1 MGDVLGCAAA
11 AAAGLG
17 CGMMKRFEQMSLR
30 WVYVWLFFGV
40 LAAITFRCA
49 WAADM
54 VFSASDLNV
63 GRLALKKQ
71 LLPELLVGQFWGNQV
86 LGGSGYGLTLFHGLL
101 ALMPLELFADGVY
114 GLILVVGSV
123 SMVWFLRLW
132 GRSWLASV
140 FGALV
145 AFWVNS
151 VLLAASGHAY
161 KMAVLAFSVLALA
174 LIEKAVRA
182 VSGRRLLGW
191 SLLAGLTVGGMMM
204 EQQDVALL
212 AGLFV
217 APYAVLRAVQMRL
230 SGGRWVGLFVPL
242 ALVALL
248 FSGATVWKSYT
259 SNIRQ
264 AAGVQGEAGAKWD
277 YITQWSMV
285 PDEWPDLI
293 APGWSGWHT
302 GHAEAPYW
310 GRIGQSA
317 GFEETGKG
325 FRNFRLDSSYMG
337 MLPFGF
343 ALLGCVL
350 GWRGA
355 ERGFLLFWLVAC
367 LVGLG
372 LAFGRYSLLYRGF
385 FELPLVSSIRAPI
398 KLLDNAQV
406 ALGILAAFGM
416 DGLLRLGAGKRW
428 SWLSWLVLAGIL
440 LGASVGVYLFPE
452 GWRSRFDAAGVG
464 MFSDALLGVMASSW
478 RHAAGCALLGA
489 VAAGLVVWRRV
500 RLAGLLLV
508 AGLCVDSLLLTTRY
522 FKADD
527 VGAVRRGNP
536 VIHYL
541 KEHQGLERSA
551 FLDQGGIYN
560 QWLGMDGPFHGLQ
573 LFNIWQMPRMPVEY
587 EVFLREVGRNQL
599 RLWELA
605 AVRHVCAP
613 ASVFRQ
619 LEQHP
624 VLGDAF
630 EPVLR
635 YQVPTAQGMRE
646 DVVLRY
652 ERAIPRFALFE
663 NWMPVAWEE
672 QCGRLVDE
680 GHDPGLTVLV
690 EPESGLGV
698 QRGGARFKALEA
710 EVSKRWARVEVA
722 QERAGVVRFSQRY
735 QPGWR
740 VFVDGEE
747 AALLRLD
754 YVSMGVWVPAGA
766 HTVEFRCVS
775 GVAPAVLS
783 GGVLVLAL
791 AGAGGCLRKRG

>member
-1 MGDVLGCAAA
+1 MRRERL
-11 AAAGLG
+11 
-17 CGMMKRFEQMSLR
+17 K
-30 WVYVWLFFGV
+30 WVGVWLFFGV

-49 WAADM
+49 WPTD
-54 VFSASDLNV
+54 VVLSASDLNV

-71 LLPELLVGQFWGNQV
+71 LLPELLVGQFWGNQL

-101 ALMPLELFADGVY
+101 ALVPLELFADGVY

-132 GRSWLASV
+132 ERSWLASV
-140 FGALV
+140 VGALI
-145 AFWVNS
+145 AFWLNS
-151 VLLAASGHAY
+151 ILLAASGHAY
-161 KMAVLAFSVLALA
+161 KMEVLAFSVLALA

-182 VSGRRLLGW
+182 ASVRRLVGW

-217 APYAVLRAVQMRL
+217 APYAVLRAVQARL

-248 FSGATVWKSYT
+248 FSGATVLKSYN

-264 AAGVQGEAGAKWD
+264 SASVQGDAGAKWD

-302 GHAEAPYW
+302 GHGEAPYW

-317 GFEETGKG
+317 GFDETGEG

-337 MLPFGF
+337 ILPFGF

-355 ERGFLLFWLVAC
+355 ERGFLLFWLIAC
-367 LVGLG
+367 VLGLG
-372 LAFGRYSLLYRGF
+372 LAFGKYSLLYRGF
-385 FELPLVSSIRAPI
+385 FELPLVNSIRAPI

-406 ALGILAAFGM
+406 ALGILSAFGV
-416 DGLLRLGAGKRW
+416 DGLLRLGMEKRSGPRW
-428 SWLSWLVLAGIL
+428 IGLIWLVLGVVL
-440 LGASVGVYLFPE
+440 LGVSVGVYLFPE
-452 GWRSRFDAAGVG
+452 GWRSRFEGAGVG
-464 MFSDALLGVMASSW
+464 ALSDALLGVMAAGW
-478 RHAAGCALLGA
+478 RHAAVYALLGA
-489 VAAGLVVWRRV
+489 LVTGLVCWRRA
-500 RLAGLLLV
+500 RLAGVLLV
-508 AGLCVDSLLLTTRY
+508 VGLSVDSLLLTTRY

-536 VIHYL
+536 VINYL
-541 KEHQGLERSA
+541 KEHQGVERSA

-560 QWLGMDGPFHGLQ
+560 QWLGLDGPFHGLQ

-599 RLWELA
+599 RIWELA
-605 AVRHVCAP
+605 AVRHVCMP

-619 LEQHP
+619 LEEQS
-624 VLGDAF
+624 VLGEAF

-635 YQVPTAQGMRE
+635 YQVPTPQGMRE
-646 DVVLRY
+646 DLVLRY

-663 NWMPVAWEE
+663 NWIPVAREE
-672 QCGRLVDE
+672 QCGRLVNE
-680 GHDPGLTVLV
+680 THDPGLTVLV
-690 EPESGLGV
+690 EPESGLV
-698 QRGGARFKALEA
+698 AQRGGARVKALEA
-710 EVSKRWARVEVA
+710 EISKRWARVEVA
-722 QERAGVVRFSQRY
+722 HKLAGVVRFSQRY

-747 AALLRLD
+747 ASLLRLD

-775 GVAPAVLS
+775 GVMPALLS

-791 AGAGGCLRKRG
+791 AGAGGCLRQRK